1 MRVVSV
7 AALVRLGIMP
17 LLFILLAKYLPCSTE
32 LKRVLIL
39 QGAMPSAVLP
49 IVITKHYGGDA
60 RTALQ
65 VALGTSLLGLAT
77 IPLWIH
83 FGGQLVGLW

>member
-1 MRVVSV
+1 
-7 AALVRLGIMP
+7 
-17 LLFILLAKYLPCSTE
+17 
-32 LKRVLIL
+32 
-39 QGAMPSAVLP
+39 MPSAVLP

-60 RTALQ
+60 RVALQ

-83 FGGQLVGLW
+83 FGGLLAGLW

>member
-1 MRVVSV
+1 
-7 AALVRLGIMP
+7 
-17 LLFILLAKYLPCSTE
+17 
-32 LKRVLIL
+32 
-39 QGAMPSAVLP
+39 VLP

-65 VALGTSLLGLAT
+65 VALGTSAVGLVT

-83 FGGQLVGLW
+83 FGGHFAGLW